1 MWVWVW
7 VWAWAWAWACAC
19 ACACVIY
26 HLLHRFCAVI
36 HVLFN
41 TINFFFESTNMQ
53 LVIPQVTKE
62 TATVAKALVEYFAN
76 QRRVMNKV
84 IEVITC

>member
-1 MWVWVW
+1 MYVSMYV
-7 VWAWAWAWACAC
+7 CI
-19 ACACVIY
+19 IY

-41 TINFFFESTNMQ
+41 TINSFLESTNMQ
-53 LVIPQVTKE
+53 LVIPQQVTKE

>member
-1 MWVWVW
+1 
-7 VWAWAWAWACAC
+7 
-19 ACACVIY
+19 
-26 HLLHRFCAVI
+26 
-36 HVLFN
+36 
-41 TINFFFESTNMQ
+41 MQ